1 MRNFFNYAFIAV
13 AFLTTSNLAA
23 QSFGY
28 IDSQS
33 IIAVMPEVQEANS
46 QIETHKKQLQ
56 NRGQELLQKLQTKYK
71 ALEQK
76 QAQGQIAPKEL
87 DAEAQKLKAEEAEL
101 MQFEQE
107 SQQKVIAKSEE
118 LLKPIR
124 DRIQKAIDDVASENG
139 YDYIFDFSTG
149 FLLYA
154 DASVNVEAKVKQKL
168 GLK

>member
-1 MRNFFNYAFIAV
+1 MRKLFNYAIIAI
-13 AFLTTSNLAA
+13 AFLSTINLSA
-23 QSFGY
+23 QNFGF

-33 IIAVMPEVQEANS
+33 IISVMPEVKEANS

-56 NRGQELLQKLQTKYK
+56 NRGQEMLQKLQTKYQ

-87 DAEAQKLKAEEAEL
+87 EVEAQKLKAEEAEL
-101 MQFEQE
+101 MKFEQE
-107 SQQKVIAKSEE
+107 SQQKVVAKSEE

-124 DRIQKAIDDVASENG
+124 DRIQKAIDEVAAENG
-139 YDYIFDFSTG
+139 YAYIFDLSTG

-154 DASVNVEAKVKQKL
+154 DQSVNVEAKVKQKL
-168 GLK
+168 GL